1 MKIVQQK
8 GRVIMKERQI
18 EIVDKTL
25 VALWELQG
33 DKLKGK
39 IPELKELIKLIY
51 LIGSDYI
58 EITPEIY
65 EELYPLPV
73 DIEFRVNVIKEIYIS
88 SGEFVEASI
97 KKNREISNLNNVRIL
112 GLDDLMIYDYEEKL
126 LKLMN
131 AFGKGMEICI
141 GNKYGCS
148 TAITLEWIK
157 LGGHKVVTSFAG
169 ILGYTPLEEILGAIE
184 FLHKINLRGNHVL
197 FPTVLQMYEN
207 ITEEK
212 LPTNMPF
219 IGRNIFDV
227 ESGIHVSGLAKDS
240 NTYEPYDPSKIG
252 RQRKIVIG
260 KHSGI
265 KALKIK
271 FEELKIS
278 YKEEKLQLTL
288 DIIRMKSSNL
298 GRGLLD
304 EEILHI
310 YESVGAEDE

>member
-1 MKIVQQK
+1 
-8 GRVIMKERQI
+8 MKERQI

-212 LPTNMPF
+212 LPANMPF

-298 GRGLLD
+298 GRGLLN